1 MNQVNLN
8 TNESVQNTYGNISN
22 LFVRLI
28 GYLNLILKFKSYE
41 EDYSE
46 YNKILSFIN
55 EWAVQYENKRTLN
68 FINNKDLIAIYEMA
82 DNLQTKYICNN
93 KIGSE
98 SEFSDYIV
106 NLLWNLRV
114 IYKKNLEG
122 DKRDGK

>member
-1 MNQVNLN
+1 MLGIGGRPSSGM
-8 TNESVQNTYGNISN
+8 EAHASVMG
-22 LFVRLI
+22 LKCA
-28 GYLNLILKFKSYE
+28 NLILKFKSYE